1 MPIALFNKRPLVSK
15 EGILRL
21 SSVILQ
27 VSRIN
32 IMKLTLSNLLGVTEA
47 SGKGL

>member
-1 MPIALFNKRPLVSK
+1 MPIALIHKRPLVSK
-15 EGILRL
+15 EDILRL
-21 SSVILQ
+21 SSAILQ